1 MEEGGL
7 ASRAGP
13 RSTTEMTETEREETR
28 DYGAWRVPV
37 HARLLGRQGRLQQG
51 HRRVPPAPRQ
61 PPFWPPWR
69 PQGKA
74 SVPRLLAF
82 RMGLTLKEMIE
93 KIFNQKT

>member
-1 MEEGGL
+1 
-7 ASRAGP
+7 
-13 RSTTEMTETEREETR
+13 MTETEREETR

-61 PPFWPPWR
+61 PPLWPPWR